1 MLSDIDAKNRAADIE
16 EGEIGEGS
24 GAAATEEFGGEFGR
38 RECLSLRS
46 GQA

>member
-24 GAAATEEFGGEFGR
+24 GAAAAEEFGENLAGV
-38 RECLSLRS
+38 S
-46 GQA
+46 AYP